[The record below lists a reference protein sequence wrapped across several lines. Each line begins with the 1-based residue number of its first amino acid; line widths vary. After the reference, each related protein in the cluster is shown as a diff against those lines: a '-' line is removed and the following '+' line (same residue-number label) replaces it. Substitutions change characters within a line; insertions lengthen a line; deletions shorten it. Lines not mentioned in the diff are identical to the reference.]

1 MCNLSYLYIITKKQ
15 YTMKLFN
22 FLFLVLTLNLYSQ
35 PLMIVGTN
43 VPYESEFIT
52 FKDIDSLWI
61 EVSLLNVDTNASE
74 VTYGINELVV
84 MDSLLSVINKYRVKH
99 GSTELTFN
107 KQIYYDL
114 RGSMLFGFP
123 SSGVTWSLY
132 GTFSNYG
139 VLSQFNNKEVKFCQY
154 LIDMMTISEEQYLD
168 LINPNVTEVGFYFT
182 ENIDELTYDFSIHLK

>member
-1 MCNLSYLYIITKKQ
+1 
-15 YTMKLFN
+15 MKLLN
-22 FLFLVLTLNLYSQ
+22 LLFLTLTLNLFAQ
-35 PLMIVGTN
+35 PLTIVGTD

-52 FKDIDSLWI
+52 FEKVDSFLI
-61 EVSLLNVDTNASE
+61 EITLLNEDLNSPE

-99 GSTELTFN
+99 GSSELTFST
-107 KQIYYDL
+107 QIYYDL
-114 RGSMLFGFP
+114 RGSTLFGFP
-123 SSGVTWSLY
+123 SNGVTWSLY

-182 ENIDELTYDFSIHLK
+182 ENLEESTYDFSIHLK